1 MADDMAI
8 LCCIGI
14 AIDEGNDPVTENA
27 PAQQQ
32 PQQWKEQKGGEV
44 RKSEGII

>member
-8 LCCIGI
+8 IFCIGI
-14 AIDEGNDPVTENA
+14 TIDEENYPVTDNA

-32 PQQWKEQKGGEV
+32 PQQGQDW
-44 RKSEGII
+44 

>member
-32 PQQWKEQKGGEV
+32 SKQGQEQQGGEV
-44 RKSEGII
+44 WKS